1 MKGFSVSP
9 ASVVY
14 HAKASTSSHYIN
26 YPPIDSRQ
34 RPETGILNSLGLLL
48 KQTVVYSSN
57 LTDTYRNCINT
68 CIGMGGWI
76 RDFVTQRTKKKEA
89 FFCLHMHSHQ
99 RPETGILNSLGL
111 LLKQTVVYSSNLTD
125 TYRNCINTCIGMG
138 GWIRDFVTQR
148 TKKKEAFFCLH
159 ILSRQRLETGSK
171 SLGPLLKHIM
181 HGLHFKQTMYRKCTN
196 ICIGLD

>member
-14 HAKASTSSHYIN
+14 HAKASTTSHYIN

-68 CIGMGGWI
+68 CIGLGG
-76 RDFVTQRTKKKEA
+76 
-89 FFCLHMHSHQ
+89 L
-99 RPETGILNSLGL
+99 
-111 LLKQTVVYSSNLTD
+111 
-125 TYRNCINTCIGMG
+125 
-138 GWIRDFVTQR
+138 IRDFVTQR

-159 ILSRQRLETGSK
+159 ILSRQRLVTGSK
-171 SLGPLLKHIM
+171 SLGLLLKHIM